1 MLWLDL
7 NFTGREFHNKLMML
21 PLFFSCSAMIL
32 FLSELQL
39 TYSGIDILGIALL
52 VLMENKYE
60 VAK

>member
-1 MLWLDL
+1 
-7 NFTGREFHNKLMML
+7 
-21 PLFFSCSAMIL
+21 MIL